1 MEIIAWIGFSQGLFA
16 AIIMMAKKRR
26 TISDKILTAWLSLLA
41 IEFFTCAID
50 YRLFGYPLLS
60 SSFLLFNPAFYLYV
74 RSLVQPDFRL
84 KPLQLV
90 HLLPFLFFEVFA
102 YILHEPYMLFGYLE
116 LDPTYWFR
124 LVFAIASLV
133 SWVAYNFTTAILIYK
148 YRSRLV
154 DEFSN
159 IESNKKISWLFF
171 VVIFYNLFCLLL
183 LISGLFNVFMHIEF
197 PLSPVVNYSALLV
210 LVYVLGFYGLKQEV
224 IFREDVDSPK
234 DDEKNS
240 IPMPS
245 MLSEVQTARIKD
257 DLVNYFTKSKPY
269 LNPDLSMDML
279 SKALG
284 YPKHHITD
292 VLNKEIGKNFFQF
305 VNEYRIEAV
314 KQMLSAD
321 KNYFSIEAIGYEC
334 GFNSKS
340 SFFTIFKKATG
351 KTPLQYKNS
360 KL

>member
-16 AIIMMAKKRR
+16 AIIMMSKKNR
-26 TISDKILTAWLSLLA
+26 TIPDKILTAWLTLLA
-41 IEFFTCAID
+41 IEFFSCAID
-50 YRLFGYPLLS
+50 YRLFNYPMLS

-84 KPLQLV
+84 KPMQLT
-90 HLLPFLFFEVFA
+90 HLLPFLFFEIFA
-102 YILHEPYMLFGYLE
+102 YILHEPYMLFGYLN
-116 LDPTYWFR
+116 LDSTYWFR
-124 LVFAIASLV
+124 LAFAIASLT
-133 SWVAYNFTTAILIYK
+133 SWVTYNSTATLLIYRH
-148 YRSRLV
+148 RSRLV

-159 IESNKKISWLFF
+159 IESNKKITWLFF
-171 VVIFYNLFCLLL
+171 VVIFYNLYCLVLVV
-183 LISGLFNVFMHIEF
+183 SGIFNVFMYIEF

-210 LVYVLGFYGLKQEV
+210 LVYVLGFYGLKQDV
-224 IFREDVDSPK
+224 IFREFTDITKS
-234 DDEKNS
+234 DEKNS
-240 IPMPS
+240 S
-245 MLSEVQTARIKD
+245 QMLSEEQTNVIKG
-257 DLVNYFTKSKPY
+257 DLIEYFEKTKPY

-279 SKALG
+279 SKSLG
-284 YPKHHITD
+284 YPKHHITE

-314 KQMLSAD
+314 KSTLSDD

-351 KTPLQYKNS
+351 QTPLQYKNS
-360 KL
+360 KI